1 MSSEARW
8 GKQTARGNTNRGM
21 RIEAAAV
28 VWSPASYVVQ
38 SLAKSRQ
45 DTAENNSTGRRCR
58 MGVRNTPKIECPI
71 CVLH

>member
-8 GKQTARGNTNRGM
+8 GDRRREETLTGEWGSKQQQL
-21 RIEAAAV
+21 
-28 VWSPASYVVQ
+28 WSPARYVVQ

-58 MGVRNTPKIECPI
+58 MGVLNTPKIECPI